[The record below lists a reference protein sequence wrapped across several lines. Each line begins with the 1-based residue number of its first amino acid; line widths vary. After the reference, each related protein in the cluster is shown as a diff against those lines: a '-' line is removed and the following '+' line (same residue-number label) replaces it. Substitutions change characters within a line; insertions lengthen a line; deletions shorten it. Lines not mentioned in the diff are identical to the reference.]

1 MPTSHHSPAD
11 RAGSVAPPERR
22 PCMCAVSRPH
32 NLHCPPQQ
40 VAADADNR
48 PSHLREVTCRVHRCH
63 RSHHPLRH
71 RLEANTTRT
80 NGGAS
85 APGRDGEHRDDHT
98 GAGGC
103 RRWGNE
109 LLDPFLPQRGR
120 AYQPGARLWGSCHA
134 HFRSFTERLGPAPHP
149 RRTNDCPRPKHNP
162 RPDDAALIQSAS
174 TPHPCLGCIPTVHFP
189 GFNGSRV
196 HCTAPTVRSWRGE
209 SPGCRSEWPA

>member
-85 APGRDGEHRDDHT
+85 APGRDGEHRDDQN
-98 GAGGC
+98 GAGGAGGGVMSSSIHSC
-103 RRWGNE
+103 PNEAEDTSPGQCSGDHATHISEASQNASVRRITHGARTIA
-109 LLDPFLPQRGR
+109 RGR
-120 AYQPGARLWGSCHA
+120 NMTRARTMR
-134 HFRSFTERLGPAPHP
+134 RSFRAHP
-149 RRTNDCPRPKHNP
+149 YRP
-162 RPDDAALIQSAS
+162 S
-174 TPHPCLGCIPTVHFP
+174 V
-189 GFNGSRV
+189 SRV
-196 HCTAPTVRSWRGE
+196 HTPRPFPRAQWFKGSLHRPYGAVLTTRKPR
-209 SPGCRSEWPA
+209 